1 MKAVTAREANQGFSE
16 LLSRVESGEE
26 VMITKHGRPVAM
38 LTPYKAPS
46 MTPERQ
52 AAIKHA
58 KALMRKGL
66 GWPDDVQIPTRDEM
80 HER

>member
-16 LLSRVESGEE
+16 LLSQVEGGEE
-26 VMITKHGRPVAM
+26 VMITKHGRPVAV
-38 LTPYKAPS
+38 LTPYRAPA

-52 AAIKHA
+52 AAIERVV
-58 KALMRKGL
+58 ALMKKGL
-66 GWPDDVQIPTRDEM
+66 SCQGEVRRFTRDEM

>member
-1 MKAVTAREANQGFSE
+1 MKAVSAREANQGFSE
-16 LLSRVESGEE
+16 LLSRVEGGEE

-38 LTPYKAPS
+38 LTPYRAPT

-52 AAIKHA
+52 AAFDRLI
-58 KALMRKGL
+58 ALMDKGL
-66 GWPDDVQIPTRDEM
+66 NCQGEVRRFSRDEM

>member
-16 LLSRVESGEE
+16 LLSRVEDGEE

-38 LTPYKAPS
+38 LTPYRPPAL
-46 MTPERQ
+46 TAERQ
-52 AAIKHA
+52 RAIEQA
-58 KALMRKGL
+58 KTLMSRGI
-66 GWPDDVQIPTRDEM
+66 GWPKDVQMPARDEM